1 MSRRALRTWTIAV
14 MLTVAGMAFL
24 PSALSQESG
33 LSALLPKER
42 NPELEGWSPVGSPL
56 EFKGDDLFVYIDGG
70 AEIYLEYGFSRAVV
84 QDYGDAGGRT
94 VSLELFE
101 MTDPAAAFGAYSF
114 KTTGKGGALDLG
126 QGGQLEDYYL
136 NFWKGD
142 YLITITGFNDDQE
155 TVRGLLA
162 VAKAADHTVPGEGRH
177 PPIIDILP
185 AEGLDSGSVL
195 YFRGRLGLNNAF
207 PLASPGN
214 LEAREGVRA
223 RYGQGQL
230 VVLDC
235 GQGEPVRKSFDKL
248 KAIFQGGESFK
259 NFFESDS
266 AIGAADDKGTPYRA
280 SIVKDWILITA
291 GLEPEASEDL
301 MNSIRRKL

>member
-14 MLTVAGMAFL
+14 MLTVAGTAFL

-42 NPELEGWSPVGSPL
+42 NPELEGWSPVGSPQ

-114 KTTGKGGALDLG
+114 KTTGKGRALDLG

-136 NFWKGD
+136 NFWRGE

-155 TVRGLLA
+155 TVGGLLA

-195 YFRGRLGLNNAF
+195 YFRGRLGLKNAF

-235 GQGEPVRKSFDKL
+235 GQGEPVRKSFNKL

-259 NFFESDS
+259 NFVESES
-266 AIGAADDKGTPYRA
+266 VIGAADDKGTPDRA

-291 GLEPEASEDL
+291 GLEPETSEDL

>member
-1 MSRRALRTWTIAV
+1 
-14 MLTVAGMAFL
+14 MLTVAGAAFS
-24 PSALSQESG
+24 PSALYSQESG

-42 NPELEGWSPVGSPL
+42 NPELAGWTPVGPPQ

-114 KTTGKGGALDLG
+114 KTTGKGRTLDRG

-142 YLITITGFNDDQE
+142 YLFTITGFNDDQE

-162 VAKAADHTVPGEGRH
+162 VAEAADHSVRGEGQP

-185 AEGLDSGSVL
+185 AEGLDSGSIL
-195 YFRGRLGLNNAF
+195 YFKGRLGLSNAF
-207 PLASPGN
+207 PLAAPAN
-214 LEAREGVRA
+214 LETRQGVRA
-223 RYGQGQL
+223 HYGQGSL

-235 GQGEPVRKSFDKL
+235 GEGEPVRKSFNSL
-248 KAIFQGGESFK
+248 KAIFRGGGRFKEFVES
-259 NFFESDS
+259 ES
-266 AIGAADDKGTPYRA
+266 AFGATDDKETPYRA
-280 SIVKDWILITA
+280 SVIKGWILIA
-291 GLEPEASEDL
+291 SGLETETSEDL
-301 MNSIRRKL
+301 DPTEAIIGQPHGPNSRPARP

>member
-14 MLTVAGMAFL
+14 MLTVAGMAVL

-42 NPELEGWSPVGSPL
+42 NPELEGWSPVGPPQ

-114 KTTGKGGALDLG
+114 KTTGKGGTLDLG

-162 VAKAADHTVPGEGRH
+162 VAKAADHTVPGEGRR
-177 PPIIDILP
+177 PTIIDILP

-207 PLASPGN
+207 PMVAPGN
-214 LEAREGVRA
+214 LQAREGVRA

-235 GQGEPVRKSFDKL
+235 GEGEPVRESFDSL
-248 KAIFQGGESFK
+248 KAIFQGGGRFK
-259 NFFESDS
+259 DFIEADG
-266 AIGAADDKGTPYRA
+266 AISAADEKGTPYRA
-280 SIVKDWILITA
+280 SVVKGWVLITT
-291 GLEPEASEDL
+291 GFEPKTSKDL
-301 MNSIRRKL
+301 LDSLRRKL

>member
-1 MSRRALRTWTIAV
+1 
-14 MLTVAGMAFL
+14 MLTVAGTAFL

-42 NPELEGWSPVGSPL
+42 NPELAGWTPVGPPQ

-155 TVRGLLA
+155 TVGGLLA
-162 VAKAADHTVPGEGRH
+162 VAKATDHTVPGEGRH
-177 PPIIDILP
+177 PPIINILP

-207 PLASPGN
+207 PLVSPGN

-259 NFFESDS
+259 NFVESDS

-291 GLEPEASEDL
+291 GLEPETSEDL

>member
-84 QDYGDAGGRT
+84 QDYRDAGGRT
-94 VSLELFE
+94 VSLELYE

>member
-1 MSRRALRTWTIAV
+1 MIAV
-14 MLTVAGMAFL
+14 MLTVAGAAFS
-24 PSALSQESG
+24 PSALTQESG
-33 LSALLPKER
+33 LSALLPKES
-42 NPELEGWSPVGSPL
+42 NPELAGWTPVGSPQ

-84 QDYGDAGGRT
+84 QDYGEAGGRT

-101 MTDPAAAFGAYSF
+101 MTDSAAAFGAYSF
-114 KTTGKGGALDLG
+114 KTTGKGRALDLG

-142 YLITITGFNDDQE
+142 YLFTITGFNNDQE

-162 VAKAADHTVPGEGRH
+162 VAKATDHIVSGEGRL

-185 AEGLDSGSVL
+185 SVGLDSGSIL
-195 YFRGRLGLNNAF
+195 YFRGRLGLNIAF
-207 PLASPGN
+207 PMAAPGH
-214 LEAREGVRA
+214 LQVREGVRA
-223 RYGQGQL
+223 HYGQGQL
-230 VVLDC
+230 VVLNC
-235 GQGEPVRKSFDKL
+235 GEGEPVRKSFDSL

-259 NFFESDS
+259 GFVESDS

-280 SIVKDWILITA
+280 SVIKGWVIITTGFEPKTSKDLLDT
-291 GLEPEASEDL
+291 LQ
-301 MNSIRRKL
+301 RKL